1 MCQDISVYLVL
12 CIGVLVAILAVFVND
27 HDKRLEALDSLSTHL
42 GKRVENLTRENEKLT
57 EIIEGRFVDYLKVGH
72 AQVLNFQPPFISGQ
86 SLSCCY
92 DFKQQIL
99 KVSAFMHGWFKIKWM
114 YIFSKHDK

>member
-57 EIIEGRFVDYLKVGH
+57 EIIEGWFVDYLKVGH
-72 AQVLNFQPPFISGQ
+72 AQVLNFQPPFYFGSE
-86 SLSCCY
+86 S
-92 DFKQQIL
+92 IL
-99 KVSAFMHGWFKIKWM
+99 LL
-114 YIFSKHDK
+114 

>member
-57 EIIEGRFVDYLKVGH
+57 EIIEGRFVDYLKGASVTLP
-72 AQVLNFQPPFISGQ
+72 VPPPFFGSESIP
-86 SLSCCY
+86 L
-92 DFKQQIL
+92 L
-99 KVSAFMHGWFKIKWM
+99 
-114 YIFSKHDK
+114 

>member
-57 EIIEGRFVDYLKVGH
+57 EIIEGRFVDYLKGASVTFP
-72 AQVLNFQPPFISGQ
+72 VPPPFFRVRVYPAVMIFLKATQ
-86 SLSCCY
+86 S
-92 DFKQQIL
+92 
-99 KVSAFMHGWFKIKWM
+99 
-114 YIFSKHDK
+114 

>member
-57 EIIEGRFVDYLKVGH
+57 EIIEGWFVDYLKVGH
-72 AQVLNFQPPFISGQ
+72 AQVLLLFRVRVDPAVMI
-86 SLSCCY
+86 LSNK
-92 DFKQQIL
+92 FL
-99 KVSAFMHGWFKIKWM
+99 KFRPLCMVGLK
-114 YIFSKHDK
+114 

>member
-57 EIIEGRFVDYLKVGH
+57 EIIEGWFVDYLKVGH
-72 AQVLNFQPPFISGQ
+72 AQVLNFQPPPLLFWVRVYPAVMI
-86 SLSCCY
+86 LSNFGLY
-92 DFKQQIL
+92 AWL
-99 KVSAFMHGWFKIKWM
+99 V
-114 YIFSKHDK
+114 